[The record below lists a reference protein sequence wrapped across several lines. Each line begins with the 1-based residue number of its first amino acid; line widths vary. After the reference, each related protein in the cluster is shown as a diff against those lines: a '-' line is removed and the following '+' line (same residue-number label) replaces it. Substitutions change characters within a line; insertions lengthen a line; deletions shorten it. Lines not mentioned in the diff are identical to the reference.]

1 MRCPLFLPAAAL
13 VVSLGLNGSLS
24 TPVLAANPPQSAAAT
39 SKPVL
44 VTIPG
49 PLRPFLRMAGISQKV
64 TAPDVLTML
73 TFNVNA
79 HGYEGW
85 QEKGRPTE
93 FLALLQRYIQQAR
106 ELTALAGADG
116 VIRVSG
122 CQDATPLL
130 KVLGYRVRRECG
142 TANAALITA
151 EPDRA
156 FLTIDSGFPLAELEA
171 TLQAGPPFAYEF
183 HSTKVPALFVPSDW
197 TILAHS
203 KDSSNAELLDTL
215 LENPTISRLYFGMS
229 RMDPDTADLLRRSPG
244 LERLLPYGPAL
255 SFYGGQLAIRS
266 GRVIIPG
273 GPSAEPAWKELVG
286 ASPNSPGDFLAHLLS
301 RDRGWM
307 VAYFDALSR
316 VNQEQQQRFVEARRL
331 RRFYEA
337 FRGPD
342 LNADA
347 ARPIFRP
354 APGVL
359 LLTTRTQWTSN
370 GDPWIPGDYSV
381 WQEILSKKRD
391 SKFVRG
397 LMKRNKGTAADAEQ
411 LLEAMFALSRT
422 PGEIMPV
429 QEYLML
435 SALDSRRP
443 ADKRLNPDTVRLMA
457 GNFSRLSAQYRM
469 FLEFPELSDSTIR
482 DFVATTNSLD
492 AISDH
497 TLRGNAMGI
506 FEANLGLWQ
515 ILARQGQIQHSDLN
529 DSLEAVIASFSR
541 ISSSGQLFNAGR
553 SSLGGLLRSATG
565 VPNHSQDEIIDLLAG
580 PRQSTSDGE
589 RMHRELA
596 ERMNTVIAS
605 QRLVSL
611 DTLLA
616 LGRGL
621 DQVQRG
627 AATAAS
633 LQPLA
638 EQLTAF
644 EMPKPIFTS
653 GERAEWASGV
663 YNNRHT
669 ELEMHTPFA
678 KILESTPSASQL
690 EVARGEL
697 APFLRDSLVGLN
709 YAYYEPPGAQ
719 VMRHNPLFVR
729 SHDFA
734 AETVTGYDRVWQAA
748 ELFGEGSPAGGG
760 AHMVGSLADLPY
772 VLAEVEQ
779 DFISPKNV
787 QALIWRAMVPGL
799 LVSATL
805 PRWWDVSRDELHA
818 VGLYQRAGEELLTAS
833 TGDAELRA
841 KVSEILG
848 DRLEPRTIVKVDSAL
863 QASDAAAAKSYLSAA
878 DYFYLAAVFR
888 HRYHDEADAYGP
900 SSRELGTLSRNSPEA
915 VNLERLSKNFG
926 VPHPVL
932 AQNYEPELLNLR
944 PFPPFEGEASRLQ
957 AETWEASNLYW
968 ARLAD
973 EMGYSPVM
981 LTQLVP
987 QLTQRMV
994 EHIFATDL
1002 EDWPALVRAVRETG
1016 EDFQQGRLAS
1026 ISATNTERA
1035 AQ

>member
-1 MRCPLFLPAAAL
+1 
-13 VVSLGLNGSLS
+13 
-24 TPVLAANPPQSAAAT
+24 
-39 SKPVL
+39 
-44 VTIPG
+44 
-49 PLRPFLRMAGISQKV
+49 MAGISQKV

-73 TFNVNA
+73 TFNINA

-85 QEKGRPTE
+85 QEKGRATE
-93 FLALLQRYIQQAR
+93 FLILLQRYVQQAR
-106 ELTALAGADG
+106 DLTSLVGSDG
-116 VIRVSG
+116 IIRVSN

-130 KVLGYRVRRECG
+130 KVLGYRLRRECG
-142 TANAALITA
+142 TANAALVTA
-151 EPDRA
+151 EPERA

-171 TLQAGPPFAYEF
+171 TLQGGPAFAYDF
-183 HSTKVPALFVPSDW
+183 RSTTVPVLFAPTDW
-197 TILAHS
+197 TILAHPRDPS
-203 KDSSNAELLDTL
+203 GGNVLDALLQ
-215 LENPTISRLYFGMS
+215 NPAISRLYFGLS
-229 RMDPDTADLLRRSPG
+229 RMDPETAALLHRSPG
-244 LERLLPYGPAL
+244 LEKLLPYGPAL

-266 GRVIIPG
+266 GRIIVPG
-273 GPSAEPAWKELVG
+273 GPSAEPAWKDLVG
-286 ASPNSPGDFLAHLLS
+286 ASPSSPNEFLAHLLS

-316 VNQEQQQRFVEARRL
+316 VNLEQQQHFVQARRL
-331 RRFYEA
+331 RRFYDA
-337 FRGPD
+337 FRGPNP
-342 LNADA
+342 NADA

-354 APGVL
+354 APGL
-359 LLTTRTQWTSN
+359 LLLVTRTQWTAS
-370 GDPWIPGDYSV
+370 GDPWVPGDFAT
-381 WQEILSKKRD
+381 WQEILRKKPD
-391 SKFVRG
+391 SKIVRD
-397 LMKRNKGTAADAEQ
+397 LTKKNKGTAADAEQ
-411 LLEAMFALSRT
+411 LLEAMFALSRS

-429 QEYLML
+429 QEYLTL

-443 ADKRLNPDTVRLMA
+443 PDRRLSPETVRLMA
-457 GNFSRLSAQYRM
+457 SDFSRLSSQYRI
-469 FLEFPELSDSTIR
+469 FLEFPDLNDTEITHFIS
-482 DFVATTNSLD
+482 ATDNMD

-506 FEANLGLWQ
+506 FEANVGLWQ
-515 ILARQGQIQHSDLN
+515 ILARQGQIHRADWN
-529 DSLEAVIASFSR
+529 DSFETVISPFAKVNSA
-541 ISSSGQLFNAGR
+541 GQLYNAGR
-553 SSLGGLLRSATG
+553 NSLGAILRSATG
-565 VPNHSQDEIIDLLAG
+565 TPNHSQGEIVELLAG
-580 PRQSTSDGE
+580 PTQSTTDGQ
-589 RMHRELA
+589 RMRTELA
-596 ERMNTVIAS
+596 DRMNTALAS

-621 DQVQRG
+621 DQVARG
-627 AATAAS
+627 SATAAS

-638 EQLTAF
+638 QQLTIF

-669 ELEMHTPFA
+669 DLEMKTQFG
-678 KILESTPSASQL
+678 KILEGSPSGSQV
-690 EVARGEL
+690 EAARGEL
-697 APFLRDSLVGLN
+697 TPFLRDSLVGLN

-719 VMRHNPLFVR
+719 VLRHNPLFVR

-734 AETVTGYDRVWQAA
+734 AETVSGYDRVWQAA

-760 AHMVGSLADLPY
+760 AHLVGSLADLPY

-805 PRWWDVSRDELHA
+805 PRWWDVSREELHA
-818 VGLYQRAGEELLTAS
+818 VGLYQRSGEELLTAA
-833 TGDAELRA
+833 TGNAELRA
-841 KVSEILG
+841 KVTTILG
-848 DRLEPRTIVKVDSAL
+848 DRLAPRTIVQVDSAL
-863 QASDAAAAKSYLSAA
+863 QANNSAAARGYLSAA
-878 DYFYLAAVFR
+878 DDFYLAAEFR
-888 HRYHDEADAYGP
+888 NRYHDEADSYGP
-900 SSRELGTLSRNSPEA
+900 SSQELGTLCRNSPDK
-915 VNLERLSKNFG
+915 VGLDRLSRDFG

-932 AQNYEPELLNLR
+932 AQSYQPELLNLR

-957 AETWEASNLYW
+957 AESWEASNLYW

-987 QLTQRMV
+987 QLTERMV

-1002 EDWPALVRAVRETG
+1002 EDWPALVRALRETG
-1016 EDFQQGRLAS
+1016 EDFQQGKIAS
-1026 ISATNTERA
+1026 ISSMNTERA